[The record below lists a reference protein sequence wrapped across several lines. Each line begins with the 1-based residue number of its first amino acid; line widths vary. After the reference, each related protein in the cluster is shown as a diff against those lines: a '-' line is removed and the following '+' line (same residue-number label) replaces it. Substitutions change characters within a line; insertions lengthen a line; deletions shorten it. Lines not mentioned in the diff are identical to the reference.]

1 MSMSVP
7 HHEEES
13 RAKPEQRGRPQC
25 LFAGSTTKNLRST
38 VRPMWFAQT
47 FWDLRYYC
55 RRFVLFW
62 DLGFGIW
69 ELLYRR
75 FEVIPFPKKRVGKD
89 TANYPPG
96 SKHFS

>member
-1 MSMSVP
+1 MPVRRFYDQKSP
-7 HHEEES
+7 IN
-13 RAKPEQRGRPQC
+13 RATNVVCTDVLGFEI
-25 LFAGSTTKNLRST
+25 LL
-38 VRPMWFAQT
+38 QT
-47 FWDLRYYC
+47 FC
-55 RRFVLFW
+55 FGIW

-96 SKHFS
+96 SKNFS